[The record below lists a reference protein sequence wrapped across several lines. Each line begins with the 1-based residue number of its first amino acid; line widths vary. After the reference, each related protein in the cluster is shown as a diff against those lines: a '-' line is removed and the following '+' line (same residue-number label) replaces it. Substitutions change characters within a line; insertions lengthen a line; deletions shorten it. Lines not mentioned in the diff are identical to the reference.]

1 MFDISFKGR
10 LFDSKR
16 DEVTINAKTWM
27 ELENIMLLDRSQS
40 QKTTYFITN
49 LYGMYKTGACM
60 ETERLLVA

>member
-1 MFDISFKGR
+1 
-10 LFDSKR
+10 
-16 DEVTINAKTWM
+16 M